1 MTNIEEIRKAAL
13 NADEQ
18 IKIILALTE
27 AGVPGPVISEW
38 IRPEPKPRE
47 DWMVRDINPTKE
59 IFVAPDGN
67 DNNTGNLN
75 NPLKTVNAAFDALK
89 ASGNNTALR
98 FKRGGTYDGIE
109 RVYVGSRGYAASLDN
124 PILVGAYGDGDRPI
138 LNMSKGWT
146 FEGGEINPVEGW
158 YFKDLDVTGAG
169 FTVWDDCRYML
180 WQNVLC
186 RDQSLPYN
194 ISMGRLDDGFLNHHF
209 AILDCEQKN
218 NSNTGISSGASDIF
232 IDNNDASRNGNGN
245 GGRNYYLGGNLGLT
259 KNIVLQNSRSTFN
272 CPNPVTGG
280 GGNSP
285 HYTTHGWA
293 DGVFLVNNHFE
304 EIETTSGGGCW
315 GLCVDEGRSPDWGS
329 EKFTNVTMTGNTIK
343 YCGNQNLSISNADDP
358 LVGWNDIYIDSKNKG
373 WGICAPGKPV
383 AAPDFVQTNGRFV
396 FNKIHVPA
404 GGTGININLP
414 DAQLEYNEIIKLDPS
429 ARGIVVN
436 GTELL
441 GDALGT
447 NIYKAA

>member
-1 MTNIEEIRKAAL
+1 MATIDEIRAAAQ
-13 NADEQ
+13 NIDEQ
-18 IKIILALTE
+18 AKIILALTE
-27 AGVPGPVISEW
+27 AGVPGPIISEW

-75 NPLKTVNAAFDALK
+75 NPLKTINAAFDALK

-98 FKRGGTYDGIE
+98 FKRGGTYEAIE
-109 RVYVGSRGYAASLDN
+109 RVYVGSRGFAASLDN
-124 PILVGAYGDGDRPI
+124 PILVGTYGEGERPV
-138 LNMSKGWT
+138 LNMTKGLT
-146 FEGGEINPVEGW
+146 FEGGEVNPVEGW
-158 YFKDLDVTGAG
+158 YFKDLDHRLGG
-169 FTVWDDCRYML
+169 FTVWDDCRYIL
-180 WQNVLC
+180 WQNVLS

-194 ISMGRLDDGFLNHHF
+194 ISIGRMDDGFLNHHF
-209 AILDCEQKN
+209 AILDSEQTN

-272 CPNPVTGG
+272 CPRPDGTG

-304 EIETTSGGGCW
+304 EVEGTSWGGNW

-343 YCGNQNLSISNADDP
+343 YCGNQNLSISNAENP
-358 LVGWNDIYIDSKNKG
+358 LVGWNEIYIDSKNKG
-373 WGICAPGKPV
+373 FGICAPGKPV

-404 GGTGININLP
+404 GATGINLNIP
-414 DAQLEYNEIIKLDPS
+414 DAQLEYNEIIKLDPT
-429 ARGIVVN
+429 AKGIVVN
-436 GTELL
+436 GTELQ

-447 NIYKAA
+447 NKYS